1 MFKIT
6 KEWLEAN
13 SNNGGYSAK
22 QLKAVNVNWPP
33 QSGWKKRLVGCI
45 ITETAKVNF
54 ETGGKHKPATEP
66 KKQAHKTELGIVR
79 DAFASALIYRV
90 REAEMHQQSYSK
102 TNAEKDAVSRF
113 ADEIVDIIENGFG
126 M

>member
-22 QLKAVNVNWPP
+22 QLKALSVNWPP
-33 QSGWKKRLVGCI
+33 QTGWKKRLVGCM
-45 ITETAKVNF
+45 ITEVAKVNF
-54 ETGGKHKPATEP
+54 ETGGKHKPKTEP
-66 KKQAHKTELGIVR
+66 AKETHKTELGIVR

-90 REAEMHQQSYSK
+90 REAEMSQQSYVK
-102 TNAEKDAVSRF
+102 TKGEKDAVSRL
-113 ADEIVDIIENGFG
+113 ADEIVDVIQNGFG